1 MTIPARRSDFRS
13 GCTPGPAARACHAP
27 IATKP
32 SRNNAAATQKPTAS
46 VPCVAAN
53 LKSCAPIPDLKSFGS
68 HLGYVIQC
76 PSLPFMLVLARA
88 AFALLPGRLV
98 MNGDKV
104 DSTTNSIPSVS
115 LFRGIYN
122 RVAKRLGVD
131 PSYVSRVARG
141 ERKSAVVEKALAEEV
156 RVIRDHLNNHQNNHD
171 GNNHD
176 GNNHDGNNHTWANQ
190 KKKSKIKCRSGEALE
205 A

>member
-1 MTIPARRSDFRS
+1 MR
-13 GCTPGPAARACHAP
+13 
-27 IATKP
+27 
-32 SRNNAAATQKPTAS
+32 Q
-46 VPCVAAN
+46 
-53 LKSCAPIPDLKSFGS
+53 
-68 HLGYVIQC
+68 
-76 PSLPFMLVLARA
+76 LPFVLVLPRTAVV
-88 AFALLPGRLV
+88 LHPERLV

-104 DSTTNSIPSVS
+104 DSSMNSIPSVS

-156 RVIRDHLNNHQNNHD
+156 RIIRDHLNNHENNHND
-171 GNNHD
+171 NHNNHN
-176 GNNHDGNNHTWANQ
+176 NNHNNNHASADQ
-190 KKKSKIKCRSGEALE
+190 KKNSQIKSRSGEPLE

>member
-1 MTIPARRSDFRS
+1 
-13 GCTPGPAARACHAP
+13 
-27 IATKP
+27 
-32 SRNNAAATQKPTAS
+32 
-46 VPCVAAN
+46 
-53 LKSCAPIPDLKSFGS
+53 
-68 HLGYVIQC
+68 
-76 PSLPFMLVLARA
+76 
-88 AFALLPGRLV
+88 

-104 DSTTNSIPSVS
+104 DSNMNSIPAVS

-156 RVIRDHLNNHQNNHD
+156 RVIRDHLNNHNNHN
-171 GNNHD
+171 NNHVPAD
-176 GNNHDGNNHTWANQ
+176 Q
-190 KKKSKIKCRSGEALE
+190 KKKSRMKSRSSESLE

>member
-1 MTIPARRSDFRS
+1 
-13 GCTPGPAARACHAP
+13 
-27 IATKP
+27 
-32 SRNNAAATQKPTAS
+32 
-46 VPCVAAN
+46 
-53 LKSCAPIPDLKSFGS
+53 
-68 HLGYVIQC
+68 
-76 PSLPFMLVLARA
+76 
-88 AFALLPGRLV
+88 

-104 DSTTNSIPSVS
+104 DSNINSIPSVS

-156 RVIRDHLNNHQNNHD
+156 RVIRDHLNNHQNDHQ
-171 GNNHD
+171 NNHQN
-176 GNNHDGNNHTWANQ
+176 NNHNNHISINQ
-190 KKKSKIKCRSGEALE
+190 KKKSRIKSHDSESLE

>member
-1 MTIPARRSDFRS
+1 
-13 GCTPGPAARACHAP
+13 
-27 IATKP
+27 
-32 SRNNAAATQKPTAS
+32 
-46 VPCVAAN
+46 
-53 LKSCAPIPDLKSFGS
+53 
-68 HLGYVIQC
+68 
-76 PSLPFMLVLARA
+76 
-88 AFALLPGRLV
+88 

-104 DSTTNSIPSVS
+104 DSNMNSIPAVS

-156 RVIRDHLNNHQNNHD
+156 RVIRDHLNNHNNNH
-171 GNNHD
+171 NHAPAD
-176 GNNHDGNNHTWANQ
+176 Q
-190 KKKSKIKCRSGEALE
+190 KKKSKIKSHAGEPLE

>member
-1 MTIPARRSDFRS
+1 
-13 GCTPGPAARACHAP
+13 
-27 IATKP
+27 
-32 SRNNAAATQKPTAS
+32 
-46 VPCVAAN
+46 
-53 LKSCAPIPDLKSFGS
+53 
-68 HLGYVIQC
+68 
-76 PSLPFMLVLARA
+76 MLVLVRT
-88 AFALLPGRLV
+88 AFPRRPERLV

-104 DSTTNSIPSVS
+104 DSNMNSVPAVS

-141 ERKSAVVEKALAEEV
+141 ERKSAVVEKALADEV

-171 GNNHD
+171 NNHVP
-176 GNNHDGNNHTWANQ
+176 AEP
-190 KKKSKIKCRSGEALE
+190 KKKSRIKSRLGESLE

>member
-1 MTIPARRSDFRS
+1 
-13 GCTPGPAARACHAP
+13 
-27 IATKP
+27 
-32 SRNNAAATQKPTAS
+32 
-46 VPCVAAN
+46 
-53 LKSCAPIPDLKSFGS
+53 
-68 HLGYVIQC
+68 
-76 PSLPFMLVLARA
+76 
-88 AFALLPGRLV
+88 

-104 DSTTNSIPSVS
+104 DSNTNSIPAVS

-156 RVIRDHLNNHQNNHD
+156 RLIRDHLNNHQNNHD
-171 GNNHD
+171 D
-176 GNNHDGNNHTWANQ
+176 NNHTPVDQ
-190 KKKSKIKCRSGEALE
+190 RKKSRIKPRSVESLE

>member
-1 MTIPARRSDFRS
+1 
-13 GCTPGPAARACHAP
+13 
-27 IATKP
+27 
-32 SRNNAAATQKPTAS
+32 
-46 VPCVAAN
+46 
-53 LKSCAPIPDLKSFGS
+53 
-68 HLGYVIQC
+68 
-76 PSLPFMLVLARA
+76 
-88 AFALLPGRLV
+88 

-156 RVIRDHLNNHQNNHD
+156 RVIRDHLNNHNNHHN
-171 GNNHD
+171 NNHNN
-176 GNNHDGNNHTWANQ
+176 NNHAPADQ
-190 KKKSKIKCRSGEALE
+190 KKKSKIKSRPGE
-205 A
+205 

>member
-1 MTIPARRSDFRS
+1 
-13 GCTPGPAARACHAP
+13 
-27 IATKP
+27 
-32 SRNNAAATQKPTAS
+32 
-46 VPCVAAN
+46 
-53 LKSCAPIPDLKSFGS
+53 
-68 HLGYVIQC
+68 
-76 PSLPFMLVLARA
+76 
-88 AFALLPGRLV
+88 

-104 DSTTNSIPSVS
+104 DSNMNSIPAVS

-176 GNNHDGNNHTWANQ
+176 SVDQ
-190 KKKSKIKCRSGEALE
+190 KKKSRIKSRNSESLE

>member
-1 MTIPARRSDFRS
+1 
-13 GCTPGPAARACHAP
+13 
-27 IATKP
+27 
-32 SRNNAAATQKPTAS
+32 
-46 VPCVAAN
+46 
-53 LKSCAPIPDLKSFGS
+53 
-68 HLGYVIQC
+68 
-76 PSLPFMLVLARA
+76 
-88 AFALLPGRLV
+88 

-104 DSTTNSIPSVS
+104 DSNMNSIPAVS

-156 RVIRDHLNNHQNNHD
+156 RVIRDHLNNHQTNSNDNHINNHAPAD
-171 GNNHD
+171 
-176 GNNHDGNNHTWANQ
+176 Q
-190 KKKSKIKCRSGEALE
+190 KRKSRIRSRPGEPLE

>member
-1 MTIPARRSDFRS
+1 
-13 GCTPGPAARACHAP
+13 
-27 IATKP
+27 
-32 SRNNAAATQKPTAS
+32 
-46 VPCVAAN
+46 
-53 LKSCAPIPDLKSFGS
+53 
-68 HLGYVIQC
+68 
-76 PSLPFMLVLARA
+76 
-88 AFALLPGRLV
+88 

-104 DSTTNSIPSVS
+104 DSNMNSIPSVS

-156 RVIRDHLNNHQNNHD
+156 RVIRDHLNNHQNN
-171 GNNHD
+171 GNN
-176 GNNHDGNNHTWANQ
+176 NHAPADQ
-190 KKKSKIKCRSGEALE
+190 KKKSKIRSRLGESLE

>member
-1 MTIPARRSDFRS
+1 MFMT
-13 GCTPGPAARACHAP
+13 G
-27 IATKP
+27 
-32 SRNNAAATQKPTAS
+32 Q
-46 VPCVAAN
+46 
-53 LKSCAPIPDLKSFGS
+53 
-68 HLGYVIQC
+68 
-76 PSLPFMLVLARA
+76 LPFVLVLPRTP
-88 AFALLPGRLV
+88 FVRRPERLV

-104 DSTTNSIPSVS
+104 DSNMNSIPSVS

-156 RVIRDHLNNHQNNHD
+156 RVIRDHLNNHQNGHN
-171 GNNHD
+171 
-176 GNNHDGNNHTWANQ
+176 GNNHTPSNQ
-190 KKKSKIKCRSGEALE
+190 KKKSRIKPHDVESLE

>member
-1 MTIPARRSDFRS
+1 
-13 GCTPGPAARACHAP
+13 
-27 IATKP
+27 
-32 SRNNAAATQKPTAS
+32 
-46 VPCVAAN
+46 
-53 LKSCAPIPDLKSFGS
+53 
-68 HLGYVIQC
+68 
-76 PSLPFMLVLARA
+76 
-88 AFALLPGRLV
+88 

-104 DSTTNSIPSVS
+104 DSNMNSIPAVS

-156 RVIRDHLNNHQNNHD
+156 RLIRDHLNNHNNNNNNHAPAD
-171 GNNHD
+171 
-176 GNNHDGNNHTWANQ
+176 Q
-190 KKKSKIKCRSGEALE
+190 KKKFKIKSRPAESLE

>member
-1 MTIPARRSDFRS
+1 
-13 GCTPGPAARACHAP
+13 
-27 IATKP
+27 
-32 SRNNAAATQKPTAS
+32 
-46 VPCVAAN
+46 
-53 LKSCAPIPDLKSFGS
+53 
-68 HLGYVIQC
+68 
-76 PSLPFMLVLARA
+76 
-88 AFALLPGRLV
+88 

-104 DSTTNSIPSVS
+104 DSNMNPIPAVS

-156 RVIRDHLNNHQNNHD
+156 RVIRDHLNNHSNNNHAPAD
-171 GNNHD
+171 E
-176 GNNHDGNNHTWANQ
+176 
-190 KKKSKIKCRSGEALE
+190 KKKSKIKSRPGEPLE

>member
-1 MTIPARRSDFRS
+1 MFM
-13 GCTPGPAARACHAP
+13 PGE
-27 IATKP
+27 
-32 SRNNAAATQKPTAS
+32 
-46 VPCVAAN
+46 
-53 LKSCAPIPDLKSFGS
+53 
-68 HLGYVIQC
+68 
-76 PSLPFMLVLARA
+76 LPFVLVLPRTP
-88 AFALLPGRLV
+88 FVRRPERLV

-104 DSTTNSIPSVS
+104 DSNMNSIPSVS

-156 RVIRDHLNNHQNNHD
+156 RVIRDHLNNHQNNHN
-171 GNNHD
+171 GNNH
-176 GNNHDGNNHTWANQ
+176 APSNQ
-190 KKKSKIKCRSGEALE
+190 NKKSKIKPRDSESLE

>member
-1 MTIPARRSDFRS
+1 
-13 GCTPGPAARACHAP
+13 
-27 IATKP
+27 
-32 SRNNAAATQKPTAS
+32 
-46 VPCVAAN
+46 
-53 LKSCAPIPDLKSFGS
+53 
-68 HLGYVIQC
+68 
-76 PSLPFMLVLARA
+76 
-88 AFALLPGRLV
+88 

-104 DSTTNSIPSVS
+104 DSNMNSIPAVS

-156 RVIRDHLNNHQNNHD
+156 RVIRDHLNNHNDNHDNNHAPAD
-171 GNNHD
+171 
-176 GNNHDGNNHTWANQ
+176 
-190 KKKSKIKCRSGEALE
+190 KKRKSKIKSRPSEPLE

>member
-1 MTIPARRSDFRS
+1 
-13 GCTPGPAARACHAP
+13 
-27 IATKP
+27 
-32 SRNNAAATQKPTAS
+32 
-46 VPCVAAN
+46 
-53 LKSCAPIPDLKSFGS
+53 
-68 HLGYVIQC
+68 
-76 PSLPFMLVLARA
+76 
-88 AFALLPGRLV
+88 

-104 DSTTNSIPSVS
+104 DSITNSIPSVS

-171 GNNHD
+171 GNN
-176 GNNHDGNNHTWANQ
+176 NHAFVNQ
-190 KKKSKIKCRSGEALE
+190 KRKSRIKSRDSESLE